1 MKLRPVYLWGAAAL
15 LLIALAGL
23 AYLGTFTR
31 FHADDFCI
39 AADATQMGLV
49 KMLPKWYATW
59 TGRFSY
65 ILTSG
70 LFSLAG
76 PGWAGWLPAL
86 AEAVWLVGLSWAIL
100 PLVRRARW
108 PNPKLLS
115 LIAAALGL
123 VGLLSS
129 IPNPFQSFYWHD
141 GLANY
146 SLALIGLTFNGGIIL
161 RAWLYPAKTWM
172 PAIAVFLLALF
183 CGGFNE
189 AFVATQVALFALA
202 LCAALIFKN
211 RDLLPVLGAALAGS
225 LLAMLIVVS
234 APGNQVR
241 LGTVGDQAG
250 LVRIITFSLRNAAV
264 IFGKFV
270 IKTPF
275 WAFVCLS
282 LPFLAGW
289 LLTPAGKDAVNS
301 QPLIQWWRQSW
312 LRWLGM
318 TALAA
323 FLLVMATCAAVVYAL
338 NAYPDDRTIIIPYFV
353 ITAAGFFASATLG
366 MALRRSKILP
376 DPGAKPGLGRA
387 LQIGMALIVI
397 TGVGVSTWQTVRQAP
412 DFQAYAQAW
421 DQRAGVIE
429 QAVDSG
435 AREVTVVGLNA
446 RFGIADLNVSPD
458 NWVNRCMANYYHL
471 TNIRGR

>member
-86 AEAVWLVGLSWAIL
+86 AEAVWLAGLSWAIL
-100 PLVRRARW
+100 PLVRRTGW

-129 IPNPFQSFYWHD
+129 IPNLFQSFYWHD

-161 RAWLYPAKTWM
+161 RAWLNPAKTWL

-202 LCAALIFKN
+202 FCAALI
-211 RDLLPVLGAALAGS
+211 V
-225 LLAMLIVVS
+225 
-234 APGNQVR
+234 
-241 LGTVGDQAG
+241 
-250 LVRIITFSLRNAAV
+250 
-264 IFGKFV
+264 
-270 IKTPF
+270 
-275 WAFVCLS
+275 
-282 LPFLAGW
+282 
-289 LLTPAGKDAVNS
+289 
-301 QPLIQWWRQSW
+301 
-312 LRWLGM
+312 
-318 TALAA
+318 
-323 FLLVMATCAAVVYAL
+323 
-338 NAYPDDRTIIIPYFV
+338 
-353 ITAAGFFASATLG
+353 
-366 MALRRSKILP
+366 
-376 DPGAKPGLGRA
+376 
-387 LQIGMALIVI
+387 
-397 TGVGVSTWQTVRQAP
+397 
-412 DFQAYAQAW
+412 
-421 DQRAGVIE
+421 
-429 QAVDSG
+429 
-435 AREVTVVGLNA
+435 
-446 RFGIADLNVSPD
+446 
-458 NWVNRCMANYYHL
+458 
-471 TNIRGR
+471 